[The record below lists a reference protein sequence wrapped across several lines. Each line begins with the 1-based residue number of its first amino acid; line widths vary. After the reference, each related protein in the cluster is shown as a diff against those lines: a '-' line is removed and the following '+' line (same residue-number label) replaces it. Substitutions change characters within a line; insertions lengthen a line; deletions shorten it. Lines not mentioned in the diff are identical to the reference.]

1 MPQFESDGM
10 KRFYI
15 NCIIRVLL
23 LSATICLLAYLL
35 FKTDLIATAIFFG
48 LVGAYQIFALIRY
61 VSKTNRDLTRLLQS
75 IKYSDF
81 SQSFSSNLRGSG
93 FEELHGTLTDVIKEF
108 QRARLEKEEHFRFL
122 QTIVDH
128 VGIGL
133 IAFDNR
139 GDVEM
144 INNAAKKLLKISQL
158 KNIHDLKGVSA
169 RLVDKLFEL
178 SPGADDLVK
187 LKRDDDLLQL
197 SIYATGFVLHNKQLM
212 LVAMQDIQGVLEER
226 EMKSWQNLIRV
237 LTHEIMNSI
246 TPIASLASTA
256 HGLLKDE
263 RQCEL
268 PESLNET
275 LGDVRHAVSTIEKRS
290 KGLLTFI
297 ENYRKLTRIPKPE
310 FKIVSVKDLFER
322 VEHLMKD
329 QFEAHGIE
337 FNIQIDPQSLT
348 LTADQAL
355 IEQVLINLCKNAI
368 EALSGVADP
377 GIKIKGGTDERGN
390 PVIKVIDNG
399 RGIPEDVAARIFIP
413 FFTTRPQGS
422 GIGLSLSRQIIRLHK
437 GTIGVTSTPNE
448 KTVFKLRF

>member
-1 MPQFESDGM
+1 MVY

-15 NCIIRVLL
+15 TCIIRVLL
-23 LSATICLLAYLL
+23 LSATLCLLAFLL
-35 FKTDLIATAIFFG
+35 FKTDFIAAAIFVA

-61 VSKTNRDLTRLLQS
+61 VSKTNRDLTRLLHS
-75 IKYSDF
+75 IKYSDL
-81 SQSFSSNLRGSG
+81 SQSFSNNLKGSG
-93 FEELHGTLTDVIKEF
+93 FEELNAALTDVIKEF
-108 QRARLEKEEHFRFL
+108 QRAKLEKEEHFRFL

-133 IAFDNR
+133 IAFNSR
-139 GDVEM
+139 GEVEM
-144 INNAAKKLLKISQL
+144 INNAAKRLLKIPRL
-158 KNIHDLKGVSA
+158 KNIHDLEAVSA
-169 RLVDKLFEL
+169 RLVEKLFDL
-178 SPGADDLVK
+178 SPGANELIK
-187 LKRDDDLLQL
+187 LKQDDDLLQL
-197 SIYATGFVLHNKQLM
+197 SIYATGFVLHKQQLM
-212 LVAMQDIQGVLEER
+212 LVAMQDIQGALEEK

-256 HGLLKDE
+256 HGLLKDKRE
-263 RQCEL
+263 CEL

-275 LGDVRHAVSTIEKRS
+275 IGDVRHAVNTIEKRS

-297 ENYRKLTRIPKPE
+297 ENYRKLTRIPKPD
-310 FKIVSVKDLFER
+310 FKIVSVNDLFER

-329 QFEAHGIE
+329 QLMAHGIE
-337 FNIQIDPQSLT
+337 IKRQIDPLSLS
-348 LTADQAL
+348 LTADRAL
-355 IEQVLINLCKNAI
+355 IEQVLINLCKNAV
-368 EALSGVADP
+368 EALNGVARP
-377 GIKIKGGTDERGN
+377 KIKLKAGTDGHGN

-399 RGIPEDVAARIFIP
+399 RGIPEDVAGRVFIP

>member
-1 MPQFESDGM
+1 M

-23 LSATICLLAYLL
+23 LSGTICLLAYLL
-35 FKTDLIATAIFFG
+35 FKTDFIAAPIFVL

-61 VSKTNRDLTRLLQS
+61 ISKTNRDLTRLLHS

-81 SQSFSSNLRGSG
+81 SQSFTNNLKGSG
-93 FEELHGTLTDVIKEF
+93 FEELHGALTDVIKEF
-108 QRARLEKEEHFRFL
+108 QGAKLEKEEHFRFL

-133 IAFDNR
+133 IAFNPE
-139 GDVEM
+139 GEVEL
-144 INNAAKKLLKISQL
+144 INNAAKKLLKIPRL
-158 KNIHDLKGVSA
+158 KNISDLESVSSKLA
-169 RLVDKLFEL
+169 AKLFEL
-178 SPGADDLVK
+178 SPGANDLVK
-187 LKRDDDLLQL
+187 LQQDEDLLQL
-197 SIYATGFVLHNKQLM
+197 SIYATGFVLRKQRLM
-212 LVAMQDIQGVLEER
+212 LVAMQDIQGALDEK

-256 HGLLKDE
+256 HALLKDE
-263 RQCEL
+263 RKCEL
-268 PESLNET
+268 PESMNET
-275 LGDVRHAVSTIEKRS
+275 IGDVRNAVNTIEKRS

-297 ENYRKLTRIPKPE
+297 ENYRKLTRIPKPD

-337 FNIQIDPQSLT
+337 FMRQMDPLSLE
-348 LTADQAL
+348 LTADSAL
-355 IEQVLINLCKNAI
+355 IEQVLINLCKNAV
-368 EALSGVADP
+368 EALK
-377 GIKIKGGTDERGN
+377 GIAKPKIKLKAGTDGRGN

-399 RGIPEDVAARIFIP
+399 RGIPEDVAGRIFIP

-437 GTIGVTSTPNE
+437 GTISVTSTPAE